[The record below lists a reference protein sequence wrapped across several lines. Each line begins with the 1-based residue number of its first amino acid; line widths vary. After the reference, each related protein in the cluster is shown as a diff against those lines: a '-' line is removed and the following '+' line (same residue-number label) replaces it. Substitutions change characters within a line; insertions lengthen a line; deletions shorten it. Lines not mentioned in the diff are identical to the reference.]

1 LSNDFLGTLP
11 LGHGN
16 CDNGDTRLSKEEEPL
31 APAHQSGPARGAV
44 RRREVG
50 TASARSLLLT
60 MLGEFALPQQEQV
73 WTATVVEALALLGVE
88 EKAARQALA
97 RTAAEGLLDSTRHGR
112 RVLWSLTAQGSTLLQ
127 EGAARIYGFMRS
139 RRAWDGRWL
148 VLTVSIPE
156 SQRQLRHRLRT
167 QLTWL
172 GLGSP
177 VSGLWVSPSAEHA
190 PELHR
195 VLRDLDLEHQ
205 SFAWVGPATGIGE
218 EARLVEAAWDLD
230 DVEERYLGFLA
241 DFEERR
247 ASTPAEA
254 FVAQVEMVQA
264 WRRFPFLDPDLPSEL
279 LDHDWP
285 GPRAAAMFHDRRDRW
300 HRQAQQEWARMEAD
314 AAARS

>member
-1 LSNDFLGTLP
+1 MSTA
-11 LGHGN
+11 H
-16 CDNGDTRLSKEEEPL
+16 
-31 APAHQSGPARGAV
+31 APGRSI

-50 TASARSLLLT
+50 SASARSLLLT
-60 MLGEFALPQQEQV
+60 VLGEFVLPREGQV
-73 WTATVVEALALLGVE
+73 WTATVVEALAALGVE
-88 EKAARQALA
+88 EKAARQSLA
-97 RTAAEGLLDSTRHGR
+97 RTAAEGVLESTRRGR
-112 RVLWSLTAQGSTLLQ
+112 RTLWSLTRHGSVLLE
-127 EGAARIYGFMRS
+127 EGTERIYGFMRS

-177 VSGLWVSPSAEHA
+177 VSGLWISPSAEHA
-190 PELHR
+190 GEVHR

-205 SFAWVGPATGIGE
+205 SFAWIGPATGIGE
-218 EARLVEAAWDLD
+218 ESRLVEAAWGLD

-241 DFEERR
+241 DFEDRR
-247 ASTPAEA
+247 AETPTDA

-264 WRRFPFLDPDLPSEL
+264 WRRFPFLDPDLPGEL

-285 GPRAAAMFHDRRDRW
+285 GPRAAAMFHGRHDRW
-300 HRQAQQEWARMEAD
+300 HRQAQQEWDRMEAD